1 MTFVSMGRWRSK
13 WPAQHCRFKQFQTPF
28 SPSLLSIHRIAHMLL
43 LSFSPSSLFQSVS
56 AQPTELGRR
65 RVFRWPFA
73 APPAHWREGRKMPDE
88 KRNLSPPPLIPF
100 SLSELRRARG
110 NERRRRRE
118 YRTPPLPSLCAYI
131 AYDFETRQTS
141 MLDQKPHRVNG

>member
-1 MTFVSMGRWRSK
+1 MVFCFDFHDLCVNGQVAEQMACITPQV
-13 WPAQHCRFKQFQTPF
+13 QTVPNPIFPFPPFYPSHRPYAPTLLPPF
-28 SPSLLSIHRIAHMLL
+28 SS
-43 LSFSPSSLFQSVS
+43 QSQS

-100 SLSELRRARG
+100 SLSELKRARG

-118 YRTPPLPSLCAYI
+118 YRTPPLPRAYI
-131 AYDFETRQTS
+131 A
-141 MLDQKPHRVNG
+141 